1 MIASMGQAKTLKR
14 RQKGAE
20 LVEMALVLPILLVL
34 LLGIIAFGR
43 AYDIYQTITRAAREG
58 ARQAVLTVCATCPAG
73 PCGATATTI
82 GYKDCIQSNYVNP
95 SLTAANLNP
104 QTCSGPNVG
113 SCVQNYA
120 EQYVCLSNDGAGN
133 CLVCGVQI
141 SYQYQYTLMLPF
153 TGLNLTTLNIPT
165 AVQMRLENQPNP
177 PCSLTPTPVPST
189 PPGP

>member
-1 MIASMGQAKTLKR
+1 MNASMGQGKTHR
-14 RQKGAE
+14 RSQKGAE

-82 GYKDCIQSNYVNP
+82 GGSACIQSNYVNP

-113 SCVQNYA
+113 NCVQNYS
-120 EQYVCLSNDGAGN
+120 EQYVCLATDSSGN
-133 CLVCGVQI
+133 CLPQECGVQI
-141 SYQYQYTLMLPF
+141 SFQYQYTLMLPF

-165 AVQMRLENQPNP
+165 AVQMRLENQPTP
-177 PCSLTPTPVPST
+177 PCSITPSPVP
-189 PPGP
+189 